1 MGIGRLATSLGYFDL
16 VVAAID
22 TFSLLEL
29 RIFLRLCLGPLTTTL
44 NLVSYGDVLHV
55 VTLDAFEV
63 MFTEVGC
70 LSGAT
75 VLLGSPSFRFLLST
89 FASKVMD
96 LTFISFLP
104 SFLTEIFT
112 SLQVSAIAE
121 PANNVATRT
130 EAAIKSVFNFISLRP
145 PDTSGITR

>member
-70 LSGAT
+70 LSRCHCL
-75 VLLGSPSFRFLLST
+75 VRKSSFRFIVDLRFESHGFNLLSLSYHR
-89 FASKVMD
+89 F
-96 LTFISFLP
+96 
-104 SFLTEIFT
+104 
-112 SLQVSAIAE
+112 
-121 PANNVATRT
+121 
-130 EAAIKSVFNFISLRP
+130 
-145 PDTSGITR
+145 